1 MSISDRYDEFQKDA
15 VKAIRNDF
23 VDKLNGRYLLVIPTG
38 GGKTFTAVKAINDL
52 YLNNVLSRNTDKVYW
67 VAHRKELLTQA
78 EATFVKY
85 SNQSGIENICGEDV
99 ELCMLSEMQHKI
111 TNNSLKLV
119 VIDEAHH
126 GAANSYKKI
135 FDRKDIGILGLTATP
150 TRHDGKPLEFE
161 KESFSIGFPD
171 LVKKG
176 IILKPHIHK
185 IDGDSFDIADFS
197 DDDLEALNTTSRN
210 YKIVQSIKQNT
221 HIFHKII
228 IYVGTIKHAQ
238 DLYAYICDS
247 DVANDYDSI
256 SFVAGNNN
264 SRNQDRDTFIEQ
276 EKLYD
281 RSILVNVQVLS
292 EGYDDPKVNTVI
304 MATPTRSKLYYMQ
317 AMGRAIRLCPENIL
331 KKAHIVEIED
341 KLPNI
346 RYRIDNRW
354 LYSDVSDTL
363 EPAVVDLT
371 YSNESE
377 FASLLH
383 EIRLQF
389 KVHNDLSCSRFDVSN
404 RYSMLLF
411 KRYVTA
417 DTYDHFGLL
426 ISNTN
431 RLAISNMFNYISERA
446 SKYRTKKY
454 NNHETIFTGIGRD
467 AISVTGSGSDRM
479 VIFDAMMNASMVCDG
494 VPEALDFIK
503 KGYPWLTFIT
513 MTYKSKDVIP
523 DDLSAFLDDVI
534 NKDEIID
541 LISTNAYEADSCLVK
556 LPLPLMSFVGKIL
569 TRNEFEQLKSVIDKL
584 NNIKVTHKDT
594 DHRREVDSII
604 ADAILPIEVSYC
616 RTLYL
621 IARDNINYS
630 YALRGHNE

>member
-1 MSISDRYDEFQKDA
+1 MSINDRYDEFQKDA

-23 VDKLNGRYLLVIPTG
+23 MSKLNGRYLLVIPTG

-52 YLNNVLSRNTDKVYW
+52 YLNNVLSRNTDKVFW

-78 EATFVKY
+78 ESTFGKY
-85 SNQSGIENICGEDV
+85 SNQIGIDNICGNDV
-99 ELCMLSEMQHKI
+99 QLCMLSEIQHKI
-111 TNNSLKLV
+111 SDSSLKLV

-126 GAANSYKKI
+126 GAANSYKRI
-135 FDRKDIGILGLTATP
+135 FDRNDIGILGLTATP

-185 IDGDSFDIADFS
+185 IDGDYFDIDDFT
-197 DDDLEALNTTSRN
+197 DDDLETLNTTSRN
-210 YKIVQSIKQNT
+210 YKIVQSIKQNAQL
-221 HIFHKII
+221 FNKII

-238 DLYAYICDS
+238 DLYKYICDS
-247 DVANDYDSI
+247 DIINDYESI
-256 SFVAGNNN
+256 SFIAGNSN
-264 SRNQDRDTFIEQ
+264 SRNQDRETFIEQ
-276 EKLYD
+276 EKVHD

-371 YSNESE
+371 YSNESK
-377 FASLLH
+377 FTSLLH
-383 EIRLQF
+383 ETCLKF
-389 KVHNDLSCSRFDVSN
+389 NVHNDLSCSSFDASN

-411 KRYVTA
+411 KRYVTT

-454 NNHETIFTGIGRD
+454 NNHETIFNGIGRD

-503 KGYPWLTFIT
+503 KGYPWLTFVT
-513 MTYKSKDVIP
+513 MTYKSKDVIS
-523 DDLSAFLDDVI
+523 DDLSAFLEDVI

-541 LISTNAYEADSCLVK
+541 LITSNTYEAESYLVK

-569 TRNEFEQLKSVIDKL
+569 TLNEFEQLKCIIDRL
-584 NNIKVTHKDT
+584 NNIKETHKDT

-604 ADAILPIEVSYC
+604 ADSILPIEISYC
-616 RTLYL
+616 STLYL

-630 YALRGHNE
+630 YALRGHND

>member
-1 MSISDRYDEFQKDA
+1 MSISDRYNEFQKDA
-15 VKAIRNDF
+15 VMAIRNDF
-23 VDKLNGRYLLVIPTG
+23 ANKLNGRYLLVIPTG

-52 YLNNVLSRNTDKVYW
+52 YLNNVLSINNDKVYW

-78 EATFVKY
+78 EETFVKY
-85 SNQSGIENICGEDV
+85 SNQSGIDNICGKDV
-99 ELCMLSEMQHKI
+99 ELCMLSEMQNKI
-111 TNNSLKLV
+111 AVNSLKLV

-161 KESFSIGFPD
+161 KESYSIGFPD

-185 IDGDSFDIADFS
+185 IEGDCFDIDDFS
-197 DDDLEALNTTSRN
+197 NDDLDTLNTISRN
-210 YKIVQSIKQNT
+210 YKIVQSIKHNT
-221 HIFHKII
+221 DLFNKII

-247 DVANDYDSI
+247 DIAGDYDSI
-256 SFVAGNNN
+256 SFIAGSNN
-264 SRNQDRDTFIEQ
+264 SRNQDRDSFIEQ
-276 EKLYD
+276 EKNYD

-317 AMGRAIRLCPENIL
+317 AMGRAIRLCPDNIL

-341 KLPNI
+341 TLPNI

-377 FASLLH
+377 FNSLLH
-383 EIRLQF
+383 ETCLQYN
-389 KVHNDLSCSRFDVSN
+389 VHNELSCSGFDVSN

-411 KRYVTA
+411 KRYVTT

-446 SKYRTKKY
+446 SKYRTKQY

-467 AISVTGSGSDRM
+467 AVSVTGSGTDRR
-479 VIFDAMMNASMVCDG
+479 VIFDAMRNASWVCDG
-494 VPEALDFIK
+494 VPDALDFIK
-503 KGYPWLTFIT
+503 KGYPWLTFVT
-513 MTYKSKDVIP
+513 MTYKSRDVISE
-523 DDLSAFLDDVI
+523 DLSAFLEDVI

-541 LISTNAYEADSCLVK
+541 LISSNAYEVDSYLVK

-569 TRNEFEQLKSVIDKL
+569 TRNEFEQLSQIIDRL
-584 NNIKVTHKDT
+584 NQIKETHKDT
-594 DHRREVDSII
+594 DHRREVDSIV
-604 ADAILPIEVSYC
+604 ADAILPIEVAYC